1 MRKNSTNSRKS
12 EREERRK
19 KEREERFS
27 RFEAACAALCGQ
39 GYTQR
44 DKTLPP
50 RRAGTLGI
58 LTAAPFAIAAIVGG
72 LFLPDLHF
80 LLTGNLFADA
90 ALFLVLLLASIPAH
104 EGLHALGYDGCIT
117 IEREIEGDQQA
128 VDILAAR
135 DMLQGI
141 LAAL

>member
-1 MRKNSTNSRKS
+1 MRKNGTDTRRQA
-12 EREERRK
+12 REERLK

-27 RFEAACAALCGQ
+27 RFDAACAALCGQ

-80 LLTGNLFADA
+80 LLTGSLFADA

-104 EGLHALGYDGCIT
+104 EGLHALGW
-117 IEREIEGDQQA
+117 
-128 VDILAAR
+128 AA
-135 DMLQGI
+135 
-141 LAAL
+141 